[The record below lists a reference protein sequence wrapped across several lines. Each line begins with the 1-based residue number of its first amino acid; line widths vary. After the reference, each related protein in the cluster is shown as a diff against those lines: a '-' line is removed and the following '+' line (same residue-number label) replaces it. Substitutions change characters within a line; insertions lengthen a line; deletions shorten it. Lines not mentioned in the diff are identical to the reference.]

1 MPLSQMRK
9 AIARKMTQ
17 VKQTVPHAYT
27 VVEVDMTSV
36 VRWRE
41 ANNMAFKAREGA
53 RSATLPSSSRRSPRR
68 SANIRISTA
77 SSPMTGSSSSRR

>member
-1 MPLSQMRK
+1 MRK

-36 VRWRE
+36 V
-41 ANNMAFKAREGA
+41 AGA
-53 RSATLPSSSRRSPRR
+53 RPTTWPSRRARAHR
-68 SANIRISTA
+68 SVTWLLS
-77 SSPMTGSSSSRR
+77 